1 VVLLSGAAFMIRT
14 FDRLQSQEKGFRS
27 ESIQT
32 FRVALGAKYAG
43 QPRKVQYYE
52 RAQHDLA
59 AIPGVQAVAFIYN
72 PPLSRL
78 DSVPPPVQLEGQSA
92 ADALRNPYVNLQ
104 MVSDNYFGLMNIP
117 LKAGRGFTPFE
128 RESTE
133 LVAIVSERLAK
144 MLWPGQDPIGK
155 RLLYNPARNP
165 PNPYYKVI
173 GIAGNVQHREL
184 GGEPSLELYLSYR
197 QLCNSNEFMLAKTM
211 LSQSEFERR
220 ARPIMAAIDSE
231 QSVFDFQPYGQRILD
246 GIWQLRLSRTLLTV
260 FGAVALALAAIGIY
274 GVMSYLVGQ
283 RTREMGIR
291 LALGATP
298 AKVHG
303 LVVERGVILG
313 SIGAVAG
320 LLMAAGLGQ
329 VLSNRI
335 HYVSANDPFSLMVPP
350 GILLGAAVLACV
362 IPAWRASRID
372 PVVALRQ
379 E

>member
-1 VVLLSGAAFMIRT
+1 M
-14 FDRLQSQEKGFRS
+14 
-27 ESIQT
+27 
-32 FRVALGAKYAG
+32 
-43 QPRKVQYYE
+43 
-52 RAQHDLA
+52 
-59 AIPGVQAVAFIYN
+59 
-72 PPLSRL
+72 
-78 DSVPPPVQLEGQSA
+78 PPPVQLEGQSA

-104 MVSDNYFGLMNIP
+104 MVSDNYFDLMKIP
-117 LKAGRGFTPFE
+117 LKAGRAFTPFE

-165 PNPYYKVI
+165 PNPYYKVV
-173 GIAGNVQHREL
+173 GVAGNVQHGEL
-184 GGEPSLELYLSYR
+184 GGEPSLELYLSYFQR
-197 QLCNSNEFMLAKTM
+197 CDSNEFMLIKTT

-231 QSVFDFQPYGQRILD
+231 QSVFDFQPYDQRILD
-246 GIWQLRLSRTLLTV
+246 SIWQLRLSRTLLTV
-260 FGAVALALAAIGIY
+260 FGAVALALASIGIY

-298 AKVHG
+298 AKVRG

-335 HYVSANDPFSLMVPP
+335 HHASANDPFSLMVPA